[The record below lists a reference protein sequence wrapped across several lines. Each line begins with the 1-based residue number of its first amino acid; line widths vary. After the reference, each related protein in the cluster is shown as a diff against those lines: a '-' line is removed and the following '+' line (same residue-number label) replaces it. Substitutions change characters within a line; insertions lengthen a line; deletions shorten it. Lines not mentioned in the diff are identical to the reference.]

1 MTNTAYIG
9 STEAVLLGMFGH
21 PQHDNH
27 VRDYRWN
34 KKIEDSVER
43 SKRFDKLS
51 ADRLASGYWRK

>member
-34 KKIEDSVER
+34 KKLQDSAKCSEE
-43 SKRFDKLS
+43 FDRWVKFS
-51 ADRLASGYWRK
+51 IASGYWRK